1 MTVITVSRQYGSGG
15 DEIASRVCEILGYNQ
30 FDKYLMAQAARE
42 AGLTQEEMID
52 FPVENHKVRGFLD
65 RLFGRGGPV
74 VKAYFWKEDE
84 TGAVVSEER
93 EYLEEAAIPLAQNA
107 IRSACQ
113 EGKMLILG
121 RGGQAVL
128 QDEPCALHVR
138 IEAPMEKR
146 IQTIKQQLRQ
156 TKEEFHADIDLR
168 REAQDL
174 IQTRDEASRDYLQEY
189 YHVDWADPSLYHLVL
204 NTSKLTIE
212 EAAQMIASL
221 VRIFEAE
228 HRADTQPTAA

>member
-1 MTVITVSRQYGSGG
+1 
-15 DEIASRVCEILGYNQ
+15 
-30 FDKYLMAQAARE
+30 
-42 AGLTQEEMID
+42 
-52 FPVENHKVRGFLD
+52 
-65 RLFGRGGPV
+65 
-74 VKAYFWKEDE
+74 
-84 TGAVVSEER
+84 
-93 EYLEEAAIPLAQNA
+93 
-107 IRSACQ
+107 
-113 EGKMLILG
+113 
-121 RGGQAVL
+121 
-128 QDEPCALHVR
+128 
-138 IEAPMEKR
+138 MEKR

-204 NTSKLTIE
+204 NTSRLTIE

-228 HRADTQPTAA
+228 HRADAQPAAA